1 MKDKLTEKELRFS
14 IAYASG
20 LSLKESATIAGYK
33 ESNPSQQG
41 HKLMNGSKKSLILR
55 EIEKRRE
62 DLRLALG
69 ITKQSVLSDLIRLY
83 NQALEAE
90 SHGVCKDILKLLG
103 SEIGLFREG
112 KTVEDQHKHQLSFEN
127 ILQDMDAPKIIEK
140 PMITVNQVWS

>member
-20 LSLKESATIAGYK
+20 MSIKDSVIKAGYK
-33 ESNPSQQG
+33 EKNANQIG
-41 HKLMNGSKKSLILR
+41 YKLLNGDKKSLIER
-55 EIEKRRE
+55 EIAKRRE
-62 DLRLALG
+62 DLQLSLG
-69 ITKQSVLSDLIRLY
+69 VTKQSVLADLIRLY

-103 SEIGLFREG
+103 SEMGLFKEG
-112 KTVEDQHKHQLSFEN
+112 KMVQHQHQHQLSFEN

-140 PMITVNQVWS
+140 PMITVN

>member
-20 LSLKESATIAGYK
+20 MSIKDSVIKAGYK
-33 ESNPSQQG
+33 EKNANQIG
-41 HKLMNGSKKSLILR
+41 YKLLNGDKKSLIER
-55 EIEKRRE
+55 EIAKRRE
-62 DLRLALG
+62 DLQLSLG
-69 ITKQSVLSDLIRLY
+69 VTKQSVLADLIRLY

-112 KTVEDQHKHQLSFEN
+112 KTVEHQHKHQLSFEN
-127 ILQDMDAPKIIEK
+127 ILQDMDAPKIVEK
-140 PMITVNQVWS
+140 PMITVN

>member
-20 LSLKESATIAGYK
+20 MSIKDSVIKAGYK
-33 ESNPSQQG
+33 EKNANQIG
-41 HKLMNGSKKSLILR
+41 YKLMNGDKKSLIER
-55 EIEKRRE
+55 EIAKRRE
-62 DLRLALG
+62 DLQLSLG
-69 ITKQSVLSDLIRLY
+69 VTKQSVLADLIRLY

-103 SEIGLFREG
+103 SEMGLFKEG
-112 KTVEDQHKHQLSFEN
+112 KMVQHQHQHQLSFEN

-140 PMITVNQVWS
+140 PMITVN